1 LPWAK
6 LSGRRTRETDR
17 HDKNIHELKT
27 YFNCVIDWV
36 STVFRDIEKE
46 MQALEWGRL
55 YEQYHSKSCDPA
67 KVSAEVKRLYAD
79 PYVKNR
85 RGIFEYI
92 LGGLQDSK
100 LLDVR
105 VFDEATKIPV
115 VRSRRRRRVVFDRES
130 WNALG

>member
-1 LPWAK
+1 
-6 LSGRRTRETDR
+6 
-17 HDKNIHELKT
+17 
-27 YFNCVIDWV
+27 V

-55 YEQYHSKSCDPA
+55 YEQYHSKSYDPA
-67 KVSAEVKRLYAD
+67 KVSAEVKRLYTD

-115 VRSRRRRRVVFDRES
+115 VRSRRRRRVVFDHES